1 MERLP
6 LEGRTILIITEQG
19 FGDALQFIR
28 YAPVL
33 KGQGARVIF
42 ECPEKLVKLLDG
54 CPGIDMLIP
63 QGAPLPP
70 YDVYAPLLTVPGLTG
85 TSLDRIPNLVPYL
98 RPDPR
103 LVDKWR
109 AELSGYREF
118 KLAINWQGNR
128 QYAGDFHRSIPL
140 RFFEPLARVPGVRL
154 FSIQKNDGVEQLP
167 QITGKFEVTELGKR
181 QINVL
186 LGSGL
191 IEEKSYAACS

>member
-1 MERLP
+1 M
-6 LEGRTILIITEQG
+6 
-19 FGDALQFIR
+19 
-28 YAPVL
+28 
-33 KGQGARVIF
+33 
-42 ECPEKLVKLLDG
+42 
-54 CPGIDMLIP
+54 
-63 QGAPLPP
+63 
-70 YDVYAPLLTVPGLTG
+70 PGLTG

-118 KLAINWQGNR
+118 KVAINWQGNR

-167 QITGKFEVTELGKR
+167 QIA
-181 QINVL
+181 
-186 LGSGL
+186 GS
-191 IEEKSYAACS
+191 SR